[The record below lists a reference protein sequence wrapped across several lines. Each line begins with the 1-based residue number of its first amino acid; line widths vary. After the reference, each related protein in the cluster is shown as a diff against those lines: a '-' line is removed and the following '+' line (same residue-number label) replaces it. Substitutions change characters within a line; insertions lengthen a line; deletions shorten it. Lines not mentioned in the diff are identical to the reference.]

1 MPQRSRDSDVD
12 PRAAGALPT
21 RQTLPIRCR
30 WIVDSLST
38 AEDPPR
44 SPMQRN
50 LDERL
55 EFETLLLLLTVGEVA
70 TLLRTTEKAIYEMTR
85 RGQLPGVRVV
95 RPTTAV
101 SQPDAATLA
110 EPQVRAIGGISM
122 SVTIRPYTKRGKRG
136 WEVDID
142 LLLPSGERLRERR
155 KAPVTS
161 KTAAQRWGEERE
173 RHLLVKGLP
182 KEKKEVPTLRA
193 FARTVP
199 RRPRPGEPS
208 EAEWDRRKGV
218 HHSHS
223 PAPAAWG
230 PATGSDHH
238 GSGAANQGA
247 SWPSVLPKTVNN
259 TLTTL
264 NMLLKKAV
272 EWNVLESL
280 PCTIKLLPVRK
291 GTAPFY
297 DFAEYEK
304 LVVAARELEW
314 RYRSFVVPV
323 GRRRWIKTR

>member
-1 MPQRSRDSDVD
+1 
-12 PRAAGALPT
+12 
-21 RQTLPIRCR
+21 
-30 WIVDSLST
+30 
-38 AEDPPR
+38 
-44 SPMQRN
+44 
-50 LDERL
+50 
-55 EFETLLLLLTVGEVA
+55 
-70 TLLRTTEKAIYEMTR
+70 
-85 RGQLPGVRVV
+85 
-95 RPTTAV
+95 
-101 SQPDAATLA
+101 
-110 EPQVRAIGGISM
+110 M

-193 FARTVP
+193 FAERFLDGHARANRQKP
-199 RRPRPGEPS
+199 SGIAAKESIIRIHLLPLLGDRPLDRITT
-208 EAEWDRRKGV
+208 EAVQQIKGRLAER
-218 HHSHS
+218 S
-223 PAPAAWG
+223 A
-230 PATGSDHH
+230 
-238 GSGAANQGA
+238 
-247 SWPSVLPKTVNN
+247 KTVNN

-314 RYRSFVVPV
+314 RSELVVLLGGTV
-323 GRRRWIKTR
+323 D